1 MRNTKRLNTLRRR
14 ENRLNEGFE
23 LQLTKPQLK
32 KWKEIKRIFMSI
44 PSADTMDG
52 FNAAVEELEGII
64 NSGTVNTST
73 RSSKEFDLALDELL
87 FVVKILAAAT
97 DGDGL
102 ADIEDT
108 MDELN

>member
-14 ENRLNEGFE
+14 GNRLNEGFE
-23 LQLTKPQLK
+23 LSLTKPQLK
-32 KWKEIKRIFMSI
+32 KWKELKRIFMSI
-44 PSADTMDG
+44 PNVEKMDG
-52 FNAAVEELEGII
+52 FNAALKELEDII
-64 NSGTVNTST
+64 NSGTVNTSV

-87 FVVKILAAAT
+87 FVVKIIAAAA